1 MDWENLNSIDEVI
14 TSLGKI
20 IKDAETNESTLGY
33 FAALYQKV
41 TMKVKQGIAEGFF
54 EDGPRM
60 EQLDIVFAQRYL
72 AAYLAEQEKQ
82 PTTASWQSAF
92 DLSTEYWPIVLQH
105 LIMGINAHINLDL
118 GIAAA
123 TVSKGQNI
131 QDLANDFKKI
141 NQILAD
147 LVQEVQADL
156 ARIWPT
162 LIWILQRTRK
172 VDDFLIDFSMEVARD
187 GAWRFAQS
195 LAAMPE
201 EEWPALIA
209 ARDEKV
215 ARQAR
220 FVSHPGKIASFV
232 LGIVRLGERGRV
244 SEKIIQLK
252 APADWL
258 G

>member
-1 MDWENLNSIDEVI
+1 
-14 TSLGKI
+14 
-20 IKDAETNESTLGY
+20 
-33 FAALYQKV
+33 
-41 TMKVKQGIAEGFF
+41 
-54 EDGPRM
+54 
-60 EQLDIVFAQRYL
+60 
-72 AAYLAEQEKQ
+72 
-82 PTTASWQSAF
+82 
-92 DLSTEYWPIVLQH
+92 
-105 LIMGINAHINLDL
+105 MGINAHINLDL

-131 QDLANDFKKI
+131 QDLADDFKKI

-156 ARIWPT
+156 TRIWPT